1 MSPKTVAPPPPPPPP
16 PMDHNPMKPMGNGAV
31 SNGTGGTKLILPQ
44 KVPQPTK
51 KIPAM
56 DDTRNDLLKAIRD
69 GKLLSPY
76 FRFGEL
82 IPVPN
87 FSNFVEFIPFASFSI
102 AGITLRK
109 VEKIEQ
115 KEKERSTAFHDVA
128 SILARRVA
136 IELSESEDSDSDED
150 SECWVEPTETSA

>member
-1 MSPKTVAPPPPPPPP
+1 MVSQAALRYLSSPSVFGWGGESEFLRRLICAPF
-16 PMDHNPMKPMGNGAV
+16 
-31 SNGTGGTKLILPQ
+31 TL
-44 KVPQPTK
+44 
-51 KIPAM
+51 
-56 DDTRNDLLKAIRD
+56 R
-69 GKLLSPY
+69 
-76 FRFGEL
+76 
-82 IPVPN
+82 
-87 FSNFVEFIPFASFSI
+87 SF

-109 VEKIEQ
+109 VEKNEQ

>member
-1 MSPKTVAPPPPPPPP
+1 MAPPPPPPPP
-16 PMDHNPMKPMGNGAV
+16 PLMNDHSPDAYKTTIPNGDLN
-31 SNGTGGTKLILPQ
+31 NGSAGGKLITPQ
-44 KVPQPTK
+44 KLTQTK
-51 KIPAM
+51 KILPTI

-69 GKLLSPY
+69 GRISFIKCL
-76 FRFGEL
+76 
-82 IPVPN
+82 PN
-87 FSNFVEFIPFASFSI
+87 FRLITIFFPPLTLHNVTI
-102 AGITLRK
+102 GIKLRK

>member
-1 MSPKTVAPPPPPPPP
+1 MNESFFINKQFSTKT
-16 PMDHNPMKPMGNGAV
+16 
-31 SNGTGGTKLILPQ
+31 TKLIVFQLC
-44 KVPQPTK
+44 
-51 KIPAM
+51 
-56 DDTRNDLLKAIRD
+56 LFL
-69 GKLLSPY
+69 
-76 FRFGEL
+76 
-82 IPVPN
+82 
-87 FSNFVEFIPFASFSI
+87 
-102 AGITLRK
+102 GIKLRK